1 MALLS
6 DTPSLILSPADGKP
20 RAPTWPPMQL
30 TFAAPPFMARLF
42 GASPARPRVTRW
54 FAAHVKEGATQAIA
68 PPPGA
73 VTVHCRRGEAWI
85 THDGDPRDV
94 IVRANE
100 RYVADTRNR
109 MTVHAVRGD
118 CLVEFEVSE

>member
-1 MALLS
+1 
-6 DTPSLILSPADGKP
+6 
-20 RAPTWPPMQL
+20 MQL

-42 GASPARPRVTRW
+42 GAAPARPHVTRW
-54 FAAHVKEGATQAIA
+54 FAAQVKEGTTQAIA
-68 PPPGA
+68 PPPGM
-73 VTVHCRRGEAWI
+73 VTVHCRTGEAWI

-94 IVRANE
+94 FLRASE
-100 RYVADTRNR
+100 CYVADTRNR